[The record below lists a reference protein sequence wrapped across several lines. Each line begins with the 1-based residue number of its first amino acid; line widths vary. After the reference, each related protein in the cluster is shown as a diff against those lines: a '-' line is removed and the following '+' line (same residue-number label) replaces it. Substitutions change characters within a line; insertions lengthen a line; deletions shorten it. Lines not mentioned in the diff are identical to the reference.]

1 VVAYDENG
9 RYAEE
14 GLTLNILAQDSGK
27 VKWSFTHKR
36 LNNKFAISEDG
47 GIFATL
53 VRSHEEKSED
63 GGKFDLIY
71 LDGHDGSVAWSV
83 PLTAPENVDAINLS
97 PRLGSNGVVHLAES
111 AAWSSSGNVCNVFA
125 VDASGN
131 ILRNTPCFA
140 RPAQV
145 IVGWEDDL
153 LLAQPNEGGTLEDVF
168 VYSEKQG
175 NPVSP
180 YIGILGT
187 SVTGYSGTTGN
198 LLWNVSFPGEEF
210 GEDGWSVGEDGTIFA
225 SGSNHEYRQVVA
237 VRNGVEAWRVDA
249 MDFLSAKNGI
259 SYFSKSECSEH
270 MSHSSDYNCV
280 ILAVDK
286 DGSQLWT
293 FDSRLDPPAVALV

>member
-198 LLWNVSFPGEEF
+198 LLWNVSFS
-210 GEDGWSVGEDGTIFA
+210 GEDFWEHGWSVGEDGTIFA
-225 SGSNHEYRQVVA
+225 SGSSHEYYQDMVVA

-249 MDFLSAKNGI
+249 REFLLAKNGI
-259 SYFSKSECSEH
+259 SYFSKSLCNY
-270 MSHSSDYNCV
+270 SDSDPCV

-286 DGSQLWT
+286 DGSQMWT
-293 FDSRLDPPAVALV
+293 FDSQLDPPAVALV